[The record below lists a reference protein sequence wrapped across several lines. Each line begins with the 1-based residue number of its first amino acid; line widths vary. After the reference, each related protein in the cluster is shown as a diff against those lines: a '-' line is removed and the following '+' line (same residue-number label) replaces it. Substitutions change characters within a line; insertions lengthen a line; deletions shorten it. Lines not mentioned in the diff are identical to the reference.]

1 MKVNMQ
7 PPPEDPFCGGARR
20 AETPRPVDIKRDGGG
35 FTPTLP
41 HNFHLPPTEQPLAVT
56 LNRCVLGVSSLR
68 FGRERLARARAAF
81 FRRAMQSLGARRQ
94 PMPVPVAGRTQPRA
108 HETRC
113 GRERCVDAGQILR
126 NALPD
131 DRDHSSTSARLER
144 ARPRGFPEPTSRRN
158 GGLSA
163 TLDHDRRDSCSSW
176 RAHARAAPS
185 GAPQDLTRPQFGS
198 A

>member
-41 HNFHLPPTEQPLAVT
+41 HNFHLPPPSSRSLLLSTGASW
-56 LNRCVLGVSSLR
+56 VSHPFDSGASASR
-68 FGRERLARARAAF
+68 ARARGV
-81 FRRAMQSLGARRQ
+81 FRRAIQSLGARRQ

-108 HETRC
+108 HETRR

-158 GGLSA
+158 SGLSA
-163 TLDHDRRDSCSSW
+163 TLDHDRRDSCSWW

-185 GAPQDLTRPQFGS
+185 GAPQDLTRPKFGS